1 MKKSIK
7 MMMLLAMMIVAHT
20 ANAQVVFSTFKLK
33 PTILYTTKELHAG
46 FRCEGE
52 KEVKYVKVEW
62 CPVNNVG
69 DVSVGVS
76 AGVRLRTV
84 SATGPFKPGKK
95 YKRGALAAYIG
106 VEKVRAMPVSIC
118 IEYMD
123 GTDWEMDVTKDNYQK
138 FFPNLKW
145 IDFTVPGEIID
156 E

>member
-7 MMMLLAMMIVAHT
+7 VMMLLAMMIVAHT

-33 PTILYTTKELHAG
+33 PTILYTSKALHIG
-46 FRCEGE
+46 FTCDGE

-62 CPVNNVG
+62 CAVNDVG
-69 DVSVGVS
+69 DVSEGVTS
-76 AGVRLRTV
+76 GLRLRTV
-84 SATGPFKPGKK
+84 SGTGPFRTGKK
-95 YKRGALAAYIG
+95 YKRVANAAFIG

-123 GTDWEMDVTKDNYQK
+123 GTDWETDVTKENYQQ

-145 IDFTVPGEIID
+145 IDFTVPGE
-156 E
+156 

>member
-7 MMMLLAMMIVAHT
+7 MMLLLAMMLVAH
-20 ANAQVVFSTFKLK
+20 AAKAQVVFSTFKLK
-33 PTILYTTKELHAG
+33 PTILYTSKALHVS
-46 FRCEGE
+46 FTCDGE
-52 KEVKYVKVEW
+52 KKVKYVKVEW
-62 CPVNNVG
+62 CAVNNVG
-69 DVSVGVS
+69 DVSQGMTT
-76 AGVRLRTV
+76 GLQLRKV

-123 GTDWEMDVTKDNYQK
+123 GTDWEMDITKDNYQK

-145 IDFTVPGEIID
+145 IDFTVPGE
-156 E
+156 

>member
-7 MMMLLAMMIVAHT
+7 MMLLLAMMLVAH
-20 ANAQVVFSTFKLK
+20 AAKAQVVFSTFKLK
-33 PTILYTTKELHAG
+33 PTILYTSKALHVS
-46 FRCEGE
+46 FTCDGE
-52 KEVKYVKVEW
+52 KKVKYVKVEG
-62 CPVNNVG
+62 CAVNNVG
-69 DVSVGVS
+69 DVSQGMTT
-76 AGVRLRTV
+76 GLQLRTV

-123 GTDWEMDVTKDNYQK
+123 GTDWEMDITKDNYQK